1 MRVYIK
7 DIVTETYTNQAGYSL
22 FVVLDN
28 YFSTNTMVEVSFA
41 NADAFSSS
49 FLNSSIGS
57 LIEKHGQKKFKELF
71 KPVEINKSQINMLVT
86 YLSTFKATNN
96 HK

>member
-1 MRVYIK
+1 MRVNIK
-7 DIVTETYTNQAGYSL
+7 DIVTETHTNQAGYSL

-57 LIEKHGQKKFKELF
+57 LIEKYGQKKFKELF
-71 KPVEINKSQINMLVT
+71 KPVEINKGQANLLVK